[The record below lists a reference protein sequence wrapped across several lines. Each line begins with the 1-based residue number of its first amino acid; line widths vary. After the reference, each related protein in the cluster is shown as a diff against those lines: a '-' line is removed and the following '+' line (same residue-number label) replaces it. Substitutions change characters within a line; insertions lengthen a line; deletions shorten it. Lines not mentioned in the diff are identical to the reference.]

1 MYRLRQIWLAAAANF
16 RRWKRNPQIILAF
29 CLAFVV
35 CFLLSD
41 KVILFARTH
50 DTVLQA
56 AEPFIW
62 TFGDANSVLIISLLL
77 LLLFAD
83 MPNLGN
89 DVPLFLVRINRKIW
103 LLGQIVY
110 LILATLIFMC
120 FILLSTCVL
129 ASERAYPA
137 NLWSK
142 TAAILGYSDIGEK
155 IAVPAFVKVLELS
168 FPYECMLHI
177 FGLMLGY
184 SVLMASIILFLNLM
198 KDNGGMIGGIVFS
211 GFGFVLNPQVIA
223 EWFDISQERMKIAN
237 IAFGWL
243 SPLNHATYYMH
254 NFGYDNL
261 PKLWVSYLFFA
272 VGSLIFFGLSM
283 LKIRNYTF
291 NFTGTQRR

>member
-184 SVLMASIILFLNLM
+184 SVLMASIILFLNLL

>member
-198 KDNGGMIGGIVFS
+198 KDNGGMIGGIIFS
-211 GFGFVLNPQVIA
+211 GFGFVLNPQIIA
-223 EWFDISQERMKIAN
+223 EWFNISQERMKIAN

-261 PKLWVSYLFFA
+261 PKLWVSYLFFI